1 MISLYS
7 GTPGS
12 GKSVH
17 AAKEIAVRLRRKN
30 AIVLGNFYY
39 NVKAVKKGQGT
50 YIYIPNHRLDPE
62 RLLQFSRRL
71 SRHLGRRL
79 REGEVR
85 LYIDEAQLLFNS
97 REYASSSRR
106 AWLSFFSQHRHYG
119 FDIILMAQFDR
130 MLDRQIRGLIEY
142 EHVHRKIANAG
153 AMGAFVSFLFR
164 GNLFICI
171 EKWYPIKETIDTSFF
186 FTSKYIYSLYDS
198 YNHFELVDEKPSKK

>member
-17 AAKEIAVRLRRKN
+17 AAKEIAIRLRREN
-30 AIVLGNFYY
+30 AVVLGNFYF
-39 NVKAVKKGQGT
+39 NTKAVKKGKGT
-50 YIYIPNHRLDPE
+50 YLYVPNHRLDPD
-62 RLLQFSRRL
+62 RLLKFSRRL

-85 LYIDEAQLLFNS
+85 IYIDEAQLLFNS
-97 REYASSSRR
+97 REYASTSRR

-142 EHVHRKIANAG
+142 EHVHSWAFCSAETYLCVLKNGTRSRKQSRP
-153 AMGAFVSFLFR
+153 VSFLPANTST
-164 GNLFICI
+164 GC
-171 EKWYPIKETIDTSFF
+171 TIRTIILIS
-186 FTSKYIYSLYDS
+186 
-198 YNHFELVDEKPSKK
+198 

>member
-17 AAKEIAVRLRRKN
+17 AAKEIAIRLRREN
-30 AIVLGNFYY
+30 AVVLGNFYF
-39 NVKAVKKGQGT
+39 NTKAVKKGKGT
-50 YIYIPNHRLDPE
+50 YLYVPNHRL
-62 RLLQFSRRL
+62 LKFSRRL

-85 LYIDEAQLLFNS
+85 IYIDEAQLLFNS
-97 REYASSSRR
+97 REYASTSRR

-142 EHVHRKIANAG
+142 EHVHRKVANAG
-153 AMGAFVSFLFR
+153 LMGAFVGFLFH
-164 GNLFICI
+164 GNLFVCI
-171 EKWYPIKETIDTSFF
+171 EKWYPIKETIETSFF
-186 FTSKYIYSLYDS
+186 FTSKYIYGLYDS
-198 YNHFELVDEKPSKK
+198 YNHFELVDEKPFRK

>member
-17 AAKEIAVRLRRKN
+17 AAKEIAIRLRREN
-30 AIVLGNFYY
+30 AVVLGNFYF
-39 NVKAVKKGQGT
+39 NTKAVKKGKGT
-50 YIYIPNHRLDPE
+50 YLYVPNHRLDPD
-62 RLLQFSRRL
+62 RLLKFSRRL

-85 LYIDEAQLLFNS
+85 IYIDEAQLLFNS
-97 REYASSSRR
+97 REYASTSRR

-164 GNLFICI
+164 
-171 EKWYPIKETIDTSFF
+171 ETYLSALKSGI
-186 FTSKYIYSLYDS
+186 
-198 YNHFELVDEKPSKK
+198 P

>member
-17 AAKEIAVRLRRKN
+17 AAKEIAIRLRREN
-30 AIVLGNFYY
+30 AVVLGNFYF
-39 NVKAVKKGQGT
+39 NTKAVKKGKGT
-50 YIYIPNHRLDPE
+50 YLYVPNHRLDPD
-62 RLLQFSRRL
+62 RLLKFSRRL

-85 LYIDEAQLLFNS
+85 IYIDEAQLLFNS
-97 REYASSSRR
+97 REYASTSRR

-142 EHVHRKIANAG
+142 EHVHRKVANAG
-153 AMGAFVSFLFR
+153 LMGAFVAFCSAEIYLCVLRNGTRSRKRSRPVSFLPA
-164 GNLFICI
+164 NTSTDC
-171 EKWYPIKETIDTSFF
+171 TIRTIILS
-186 FTSKYIYSLYDS
+186 S
-198 YNHFELVDEKPSKK
+198 

>member
-17 AAKEIAVRLRRKN
+17 AAKEIAIRLRREN
-30 AIVLGNFYY
+30 AVVLGNFYF
-39 NVKAVKKGQGT
+39 NTKAVKKGKGT
-50 YIYIPNHRLDPE
+50 YLYVPNHRLDPD
-62 RLLQFSRRL
+62 RLLKFSRRL

-85 LYIDEAQLLFNS
+85 IYIDEAQLLFNS
-97 REYASSSRR
+97 REYASTSRR

-142 EHVHRKIANAG
+142 EHVHRKVANAG
-153 AMGAFVSFLFR
+153 LMGAFVGFLFR
-164 GNLFICI
+164 GNLFVL
-171 EKWYPIKETIDTSFF
+171 
-186 FTSKYIYSLYDS
+186 SLI
-198 YNHFELVDEKPSKK
+198 HI